1 MDATQI
7 VRIIERLEHMRLRKR
22 FYLNS
27 VDLEATINCLTGF
40 SIGLCTLDS
49 PPDYRD
55 ELIDKKEIIHN
66 RRGWEWNSGGAWT
79 VMQNLG
85 MSEEAIID
93 ELFAIEIQAWK
104 MVLEDIE

>member
-27 VDLEATINCLTGF
+27 LDLEATINFFAGF
-40 SIGLCTLDS
+40 RIGLSTLGS

-55 ELIDKKEIIHN
+55 ELIDKKKIIHR
-66 RRGWEWNSGGAWT
+66 RRGWEWNSGGAWA

-85 MSEEAIID
+85 MSEEDIID
-93 ELFAIEIQAWK
+93 ELLVIEIEAWN
-104 MVLEDIE
+104 MVLKDIK